1 MVTMFGC
8 HYRFQPRPSWKCQ
21 KTVHAAVGVVA
32 LGMVAEG
39 LIANATSRRPVLR
52 DGRSLGSPQ
61 TGRPATGPPFSSIRL
76 LVGVAVVSG
85 SVVMPAGS

>member
-1 MVTMFGC
+1 MVIVFGC
-8 HYRFQPRPSWKCQ
+8 HYRFQPRPSWKCR

-52 DGRSLGSPQ
+52 DRSVSWQ
-61 TGRPATGPPFSSIRL
+61 SSNRPPRDGATI
-76 LVGVAVVSG
+76 
-85 SVVMPAGS
+85 